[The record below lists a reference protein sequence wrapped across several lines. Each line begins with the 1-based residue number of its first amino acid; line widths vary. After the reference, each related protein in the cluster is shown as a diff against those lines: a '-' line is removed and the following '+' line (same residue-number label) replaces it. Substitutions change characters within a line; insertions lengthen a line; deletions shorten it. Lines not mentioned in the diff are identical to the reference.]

1 MAQDLLL
8 GIGGDVI
15 KALFEASKGAIPV
28 VGGVSDSPVR
38 AGFAASLAKPGKNF
52 TGVTFLTDEMA
63 GKRMELLKE
72 VAPHTKRVAVIYNP
86 QHQRRSIVCAP
97 LSSRA
102 WHRYNNSSY

>member
-52 TGVTFLTDEMA
+52 TGVTK
-63 GKRMELLKE
+63 GW
-72 VAPHTKRVAVIYNP
+72 N
-86 QHQRRSIVCAP
+86 C
-97 LSSRA
+97 
-102 WHRYNNSSY
+102 